1 MQDYNMLMSS
11 SIPFIS
17 CVSAFPHILLLHC
30 WWTTTERE
38 REREQTGLVWS
49 ASACIQ
55 LLTCGVFQL
64 SYFVIKKNCELNSK
78 IWLRMNQWK
87 QKTLQ
92 VWTQTLRKGRKEL
105 SNFRV
110 NFVMKH
116 MVPSL
121 REYSGNII
129 VFTSDNKCIGFYV
142 E

>member
-1 MQDYNMLMSS
+1 MSS
-11 SIPFIS
+11 SIPS
-17 CVSAFPHILLLHC
+17 SAVYLLSHTFYCYTAGGLLPR
-30 WWTTTERE
+30 ERE

-129 VFTSDNKCIGFYV
+129 VFTSGNICIGFYV